1 MNENYVKIKYKLA
14 ISHII
19 HFYEVGYDIKNTL
32 WDLATFILLV
42 SGCWRSVLSSFKS
55 WYLKQTGL
63 SWHSKNA
70 AMPEP
75 RPAATDTPNFGR
87 SVNPI

>member
-32 WDLATFILLV
+32 WDLATCTSLYKFSI
-42 SGCWRSVLSSFKS
+42 SSH
-55 WYLKQTGL
+55 L
-63 SWHSKNA
+63 
-70 AMPEP
+70 
-75 RPAATDTPNFGR
+75 
-87 SVNPI
+87 

>member
-32 WDLATFILLV
+32 WDLATFTFVRPFTNFQFRPIFKKMNKKVTDFVCQYKSASSNFIHSYEDWTILKI
-42 SGCWRSVLSSFKS
+42 SS
-55 WYLKQTGL
+55 
-63 SWHSKNA
+63 
-70 AMPEP
+70 E
-75 RPAATDTPNFGR
+75 
-87 SVNPI
+87 I